1 MATGK
6 NTVCTPSNGTS
17 SRLLPFI
24 SHCLDSFTT
33 WRTVFIK
40 QERSPTHRTLHE
52 TFGARHPSSV
62 TPLTGRASFPPGEAK
77 GAGAEVN
84 RAATNLPSHIL
95 DGGDRFTVCTLLNG
109 TSSKSL
115 PLGFPRGKP
124 RRIVRIRPRFH
135 KTASACRE
143 TPLRLAKS
151 RLTAVARL
159 HGACASLSQPLRAAS
174 SPIGSQGDLLPC
186 PHEDFGQGGVGIQ
199 DDGFFG
205 AGQALF

>member
-24 SHCLDSFTT
+24 SHCSDSFTA

-77 GAGAEVN
+77 GSRYVFARDFIKTRVPTAKPLSQAPWACQLPFQGRFSRCPPWGWCSAQRIKIVMIAGGN
-84 RAATNLPSHIL
+84 H
-95 DGGDRFTVCTLLNG
+95 
-109 TSSKSL
+109 TSVS
-115 PLGFPRGKP
+115 
-124 RRIVRIRPRFH
+124 
-135 KTASACRE
+135 CRE
-143 TPLRLAKS
+143 AAKGVPSVFLSCCHSSNNTPSVSLCS
-151 RLTAVARL
+151 TAP
-159 HGACASLSQPLRAAS
+159 PL
-174 SPIGSQGDLLPC
+174 GSQGPE
-186 PHEDFGQGGVGIQ
+186 PFR
-199 DDGFFG
+199 G
-205 AGQALF
+205 AKGKSSQIRLYFLSRL

>member
-24 SHCLDSFTT
+24 SHCSDSFTT

-62 TPLTGRASFPPGEAK
+62 TPRKGRASFPPGEAK

-115 PLGFPRGKP
+115 PLGFPRGEAGSPLGLTEEGWRQLKNCLHSVQWYQLKVITVYLP
-124 RRIVRIRPRFH
+124 LFRFIYH
-135 KTASACRE
+135 TGERF
-143 TPLRLAKS
+143 L
-151 RLTAVARL
+151 
-159 HGACASLSQPLRAAS
+159 
-174 SPIGSQGDLLPC
+174 
-186 PHEDFGQGGVGIQ
+186 
-199 DDGFFG
+199 
-205 AGQALF
+205 